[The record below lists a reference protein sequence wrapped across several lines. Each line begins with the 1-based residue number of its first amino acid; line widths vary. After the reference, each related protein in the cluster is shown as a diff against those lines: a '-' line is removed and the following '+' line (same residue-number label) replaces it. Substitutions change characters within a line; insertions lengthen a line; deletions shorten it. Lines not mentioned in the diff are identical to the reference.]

1 MLASFSTLV
10 GGVEST
16 FSATGE
22 QSPVKPQ
29 SCFVF
34 SCRIDR
40 GSWKPS
46 AIHEAEKLRNMCFS
60 QAFHL
65 CAGWRSI
72 LAEGL
77 ETN

>member
-1 MLASFSTLV
+1 
-10 GGVEST
+10 
-16 FSATGE
+16 
-22 QSPVKPQ
+22 
-29 SCFVF
+29 
-34 SCRIDR
+34 
-40 GSWKPS
+40 
-46 AIHEAEKLRNMCFS
+46 MCFS